1 MTDSSAVAW
10 RTKAHLENVL
20 KVSLHEKTRV
30 TSLDIK
36 GKTVTLENGQTVP
49 YDALVLATGG
59 TPRWLPVEGA
69 KKGQLGNVFT
79 LRQVEDTAAIV
90 GALGDKADKDV
101 VVIGSSFIG
110 CEAAIAI
117 AGQKKAKSV
126 SVVGMEKE
134 PFERVLGLKV
144 GAGMREAQ
152 EKNNN
157 IKFYMESGVSKLEG
171 SSKVEKVI
179 IKDSSGKEVELKA
192 DVVILGVGVAP
203 ATEYLKSTEGF
214 PELQKDGS
222 VEVDNQLRVKG
233 VPSDANV
240 FAIGDIATY
249 PTRDGKGSARIEHWS
264 VAGNHGRAVGKQ
276 LAGESGNGF
285 DKLPLFWSALGS
297 QLRYVSDGNG
307 PGFDDVYIDGN
318 PVEQKFVAYYHK
330 GDTVTAV
337 AR

>member
-1 MTDSSAVAW
+1 
-10 RTKAHLENVL
+10 
-20 KVSLHEKTRV
+20 
-30 TSLDIK
+30 
-36 GKTVTLENGQTVP
+36 
-49 YDALVLATGG
+49 
-59 TPRWLPVEGA
+59 
-69 KKGQLGNVFT
+69 
-79 LRQVEDTAAIV
+79 
-90 GALGDKADKDV
+90 
-101 VVIGSSFIG
+101 
-110 CEAAIAI
+110 
-117 AGQKKAKSV
+117 
-126 SVVGMEKE
+126 
-134 PFERVLGLKV
+134 
-144 GAGMREAQ
+144 
-152 EKNNN
+152 
-157 IKFYMESGVSKLEG
+157 
-171 SSKVEKVI
+171 
-179 IKDSSGKEVELKA
+179 
-192 DVVILGVGVAP
+192 VGVAP